1 MSKCIRA
8 IYECACDD
16 PSEHLKCE
24 NISMK
29 GVCMHVKVL
38 ERKSRSTYT
47 RERSTLARECLREHV
62 QDLSMH
68 IKRSRDGLSAYVNIC

>member
-16 PSEHLKCE
+16 PSEHLKCV

-29 GVCMHVKVL
+29 GVCMHVEVL
-38 ERKSRSTYT
+38 VRKSRSTYT

-62 QDLSMH
+62 QD
-68 IKRSRDGLSAYVNIC
+68 YVCTLKGHVMI